1 MWSVIAGVSYSVA
14 TAAYLLLFALLLV
27 RWRGGR
33 HGALLVL
40 ACGMTVV
47 WAGAIVLAAMRN
59 LPISMQIGLLEILR
73 NASWSAFLLGVLSPS
88 YRTHLIL
95 GLRLSKQ
102 VVLFAGLYLLLA
114 LTYIVAYVDDGVVG
128 DLAGMI
134 SGSPG
139 FIIMA
144 VMGMLLIEQL
154 FRSTAEKS
162 RWAIKFACLGIGGI
176 FAYDFYLYVDALL
189 FRQVNA
195 EIWAARG
202 GAIAFAVPLIAV
214 SAARNPDWSVGISV
228 SRRILFH
235 SVTLIGSAIYLLTV
249 AAAGYYLRFF
259 GGEWGSVL
267 QATFLFG
274 AFFLLVAVLF
284 SGTFRSWLRVFISK
298 HFYNYGYDY
307 REEWLKFTRM
317 LSVEGPQLGERAI
330 EAIAQ
335 LVESSKGV
343 LYTRNETDQ
352 YVASAKWNTSF
363 ANEPEPAD
371 SALCNFLRNRQW
383 IIDIQEFDAQPE
395 KYEGL
400 SLPGWLRQFPQ
411 AWLVVPLM
419 QNTTLL
425 GFVVLSEA
433 RSKVTLNWEV
443 LDLLKIVGIQTAGYL
458 AKQESADALA
468 VARQFETFNRMS
480 TFVVHDLKNLV
491 AQLAL
496 LVANAEKHKGSEEFQ
511 RDMVETIEHA
521 VVKMRVLL
529 QKFNRES
536 TTEKSGPVVLDK
548 ILQQA
553 IASKGAA
560 EPKPQLDL
568 HRSGLAVSANAVRLE
583 RVIGHLIQ
591 NAVEATP
598 RGGQVTVRLTEQ
610 DGSAVIEVIDTGS
623 GMSEQFIQARL
634 FKPFEST
641 KAAGMGIGVFETREY
656 VHQIGGQLDVDS
668 EPSKGTTFRVSLPL
682 YVDEQD
688 CVSNAA

>member
-14 TAAYLLLFALLLV
+14 TAAYLLLFVLLLV
-27 RWRGGR
+27 KWRGSR
-33 HGALLVL
+33 YGALLVL
-40 ACGMTVV
+40 ACGVTVV
-47 WAGAIVLAAMRN
+47 WSASIVLAAARDV
-59 LPISMQIGLLEILR
+59 PISMHIGLLEILK

-88 YRTHLIL
+88 YRTHIIA
-95 GLRLSKQ
+95 GYRVSKQ
-102 VVLFAGLYLLLA
+102 VALYTGVYIFLLVA
-114 LTYIVAYVDDGVVG
+114 YIVGHAVDGIVG
-128 DLAGMI
+128 NAARLV
-134 SGSPG
+134 SGGIG
-139 FIIMA
+139 FIVMA

-154 FRSTAEKS
+154 FRSTSEKS
-162 RWAIKFACLGIGGI
+162 RWAIKFACLGIGGL

-189 FRQVNA
+189 FRQLNA

-214 SAARNPDWSVGISV
+214 SAARNPNWSVGISV

-235 SVTLIGSAIYLLTV
+235 SVTLIGSSVYLLAV

-259 GGEWGSVL
+259 GGEWGTVL
-267 QATFLFG
+267 QVTFLFG
-274 AFFLLVAVLF
+274 AFFLLIAVLF
-284 SGTFRSWLRVFISK
+284 SGTFRAWLKVFISK

-335 LVESSKGV
+335 LVESPKGV
-343 LYTRNETDQ
+343 LYRRNETEQ
-352 YVASAKWNTSF
+352 YAVTAEWNTSF
-363 ANEPEPAD
+363 ANEPEPMD
-371 SALCNFLRNRQW
+371 SSLCNFLRSRQW
-383 IIDIQEFDAQPE
+383 IIDIQEYDTQPE

-400 SLPGWLRQFPQ
+400 VLPGWVRKFPQ
-411 AWLVVPLM
+411 AWLIVPLM
-419 QNTTLL
+419 QNATLL
-425 GFVVLSEA
+425 GFVVLSRP
-433 RSKVTLNWEV
+433 RSKITLNWEV

-511 RDMVETIEHA
+511 RDMLETIEHA
-521 VVKMRVLL
+521 VHKMRLLL

-536 TTEKSGPVVLDK
+536 TTEKSTPVSLEK

-553 IASKGAA
+553 VASKSAG
-560 EPKPQLDL
+560 EPKP
-568 HRSGLAVSANAVRLE
+568 RFEAEASGLAVTANSTRLE

-591 NAVEATP
+591 NAIEATP
-598 RGGQVTVRLTEQ
+598 RNGQVTVRLTQ
-610 DGSAVIEVIDTGS
+610 GDGSAVIEVIDTGS
-623 GMSEQFIQARL
+623 GMSEQFIRARL
-634 FKPFEST
+634 FRPFEST

-656 VHQIGGQLDVDS
+656 IHQIGGQLDVDS
-668 EPSKGTTFRVSLPL
+668 EPSKGTTFRVRLPL

-688 CVSNAA
+688 GMPNAA

>member
-27 RWRGGR
+27 KWRGSR

-40 ACGMTVV
+40 ACGLTVA
-47 WAGAIVLAAMRN
+47 WAGAVVLATTREA
-59 LPISMQIGLLEILR
+59 PISMQIGLLEILR
-73 NASWSAFLLGVLSPS
+73 NAGWSAFLLGVLGPS
-88 YRTHLIL
+88 HRTTIFMGYRISMQAAVYT
-95 GLRLSKQ
+95 
-102 VVLFAGLYLLLA
+102 GLYILL
-114 LTYIVAYVDDGVVG
+114 TVCYIVAYADDGVVG
-128 DLAGMI
+128 NLAGMV

-139 FIIMA
+139 FIMMA

-154 FRSTAEKS
+154 FRSTSEKS
-162 RWAIKFACLGIGGI
+162 RWAIKFACLGIGGL
-176 FAYDFYLYVDALL
+176 FAFDFYLYVDALL

-202 GAIAFAVPLIAV
+202 VAVSFAVPLIAV

-235 SVTLIGSAIYLLTV
+235 SVTLIGSAIYLLAV

-259 GGEWGSVL
+259 GGEWGTVL

-284 SGTFRSWLRVFISK
+284 SGTFRSWLKVFISK
-298 HFYNYGYDY
+298 HFYSYGYDY

-335 LVESSKGV
+335 LVESPKGV
-343 LYTRNETDQ
+343 LYRRNETEQ
-352 YVASAKWNTSF
+352 YAASAMWNTSF
-363 ANEPEPAD
+363 LNEPEPVD
-371 SALCNFLRNRQW
+371 GSLCTFLRTRQW
-383 IIDIQEFDAQPE
+383 VIDIQEYDAQPD

-400 SLPGWLRQFPQ
+400 VLPGWLREFPQ
-411 AWLVVPLM
+411 AWLIIPLT
-419 QNTTLL
+419 QNNTLL
-425 GFVVLSEA
+425 GFVVLSRP
-433 RSKVTLNWEV
+433 RSKITLNWEV

-496 LVANAEKHKGSEEFQ
+496 LVANAERHKGSPEFQ
-511 RDMVETIEHA
+511 RDMLETIEHA

-536 TTEKSGPVVLDK
+536 TTEKSGTVILDK
-548 ILQQA
+548 VLHQA
-553 IASKGAA
+553 IASKSATD
-560 EPKPQLDL
+560 PKPQLDL
-568 HRSGLAVSANAVRLE
+568 QRAGLAVSANASRLE

-598 RGGQVTVRLTEQ
+598 RGGEVIVRLTER
-610 DGSAVIEVIDTGS
+610 GGNAVIEVIDTGS
-623 GMSEQFIQARL
+623 GMSEEFIRARL

-656 VHQIGGQLDVDS
+656 IHHIGGQLDVHS

-688 CVSNAA
+688 FVSNAA